1 MAAFYSGENKT
12 LTITLLDSDG
22 VAYDV
27 SAATGIACFI
37 YEQPEKELARYSLIT
52 ASGYD
57 SLTISGA
64 GNNEL
69 VLDISETVSAKVLD
83 RNIYVAGKIMIGGI
97 PIEFKAD
104 IETITNHPLRN
115 LIVPE

>member
-12 LTITLLDSDG
+12 LTITLLNEDG
-22 VAYDV
+22 TAFSVAT
-27 SAATGIACFI
+27 ATGIACFI
-37 YEQPEKELARYSLIT
+37 YEQPEKELAKYSLVA

-57 SLTISGA
+57 SLTISGVD
-64 GNNEL
+64 NNLL

-83 RNIYVAGKIMIGGI
+83 RNIYVAGKILMGGI

-104 IETITNHPLRN
+104 IDVVTNHPLRN
-115 LIVPE
+115 LVVPE